1 MVELKY
7 KKSRGGLVAEN
18 TTRKIWGGIIILILI
33 AVAVVLVIYL
43 QNRSTSNGLLGGD
56 RDSHG
61 CIGSAGYTWCQ
72 AKDKCLRTWEEPC
85 Q

>member
-1 MVELKY
+1 MA
-7 KKSRGGLVAEN
+7 KKRTGG
-18 TTRKIWGGIIILILI
+18 IWGKIAIIVLI
-33 AVAVVLVIYL
+33 VVVVVLIIYS

-72 AKDKCLRTWEEPC
+72 VKGKCLRTWEDPC
-85 Q
+85 QK